1 MTTPNTEQQNDQ
13 LDLAR
18 LQRELPLMR
27 KENQRLT
34 GFLQDAAAF
43 IRIAHSGKGTWNGN
57 IVLATLVHDIN
68 GLARDEECFQPRVT
82 GYAKRERE
90 EQQQYDRKY

>member
-43 IRIAHSGKGTWNGN
+43 IRIANSGKGRGT
-57 IVLATLVHDIN
+57 ATS
-68 GLARDEECFQPRVT
+68 FWQPLSMT
-82 GYAKRERE
+82 
-90 EQQQYDRKY
+90 